1 MWCDALLTAKGRV
14 LWAAYLHTHTL
25 IYCSELRY
33 MKLQCGRVCGCYDGC
48 SIIPAHSLQCLQ
60 EAALRQ
66 YFEAVVLRNE
76 RPPIPPDMPEDYS
89 LLMTTW

>member
-1 MWCDALLTAKGRV
+1 MLCAAFLLTCCAVHRK
-14 LWAAYLHTHTL
+14 LH
-25 IYCSELRY
+25 Y
-33 MKLQCGRVCGCYDGC
+33 G
-48 SIIPAHSLQCLQ
+48 
-60 EAALRQ
+60 Q